1 LPATLGHRN
10 TSLPQH
16 FPPPG
21 SLRRVHDD
29 RSEQRANIRF
39 DNWRLN
45 SVLRQLIAPDGL
57 VVPLSTDGDRP
68 TAQDLKGIRIRVGVS
83 GLAKA

>member
-1 LPATLGHRN
+1 
-10 TSLPQH
+10 
-16 FPPPG
+16 
-21 SLRRVHDD
+21 VHDD

-68 TAQDLKGIRIRVGVS
+68 TAQDLRGIRIRV
-83 GLAKA
+83 A